1 MTIDIAPGLF
11 GSALLTWT
19 GLFTT
24 IGTVAGI
31 AMMVRWASVLR
42 IGQRDAFTLGLR
54 VTLWSLAGARLLHV
68 IEFADFYSQ
77 VPFQALY
84 LWQGGLAL
92 WGALIGGTAGALWHA
107 RRRGLAL
114 GPFSDR
120 LALAGLAAMAFARIG
135 DLISGARPGNP
146 MSLPWGV
153 KYVHQDA
160 AAYADGA
167 AVHPVAAYELLLGV
181 ALLAALVW
189 LVGLAGKRRL
199 QPDGV
204 ALVVAFAGYAAGRFV
219 ISFAREAPSALGL
232 QQAHWVGLGVIIAA
246 GYYAWR
252 VRPTFRP

>member
-1 MTIDIAPGLF
+1 MTIDIAPGVF
-11 GSALLTWT
+11 GSVLLTWT
-19 GLFTT
+19 GLFTV
-24 IGTVAGI
+24 IGTVVGI
-31 AMMVRWASVLR
+31 TMMARWASALSMGR
-42 IGQRDAFTLGLR
+42 RDAFTLGLR

-68 IEFADFYSQ
+68 IEFADFYAQ

-84 LWQGGLAL
+84 LWQGGFAL

-107 RRRGLAL
+107 HRRGLAL
-114 GPFSDR
+114 GPFADR
-120 LALAGLAAMAFARIG
+120 LALTGLAAMAFARIG
-135 DLISGARPGNP
+135 DLLSGTRPGTP
-146 MSLPWGV
+146 TSLPWGIE
-153 KYVHQDA
+153 YVHQDA
-160 AAYADGA
+160 AAYVGGV

-199 QPDGV
+199 HPDGV
-204 ALVVAFAGYAAGRFV
+204 ALMVAFAGYAAGRFV

-232 QQAHWVGLGVIIAA
+232 QQAQWVGLGVIIAA